1 MLDDSVAERYAEAF
15 FSVAGE
21 HEKEDI
27 WKEQLSNIVTTVSK
41 IPFLDKIMKYPF
53 ALKSEKRDIFTKVFS
68 SQVDQQVLNFI
79 YLIIDHDRGAYL
91 NLIYEKYAECIRK
104 SRRILLAE
112 ITSAKELS
120 SYEQTRLISSISRR
134 EGRAVEASFKIDPSL
149 IGGVVVK
156 IEGKIIDGSLKK
168 SLKDLADSFV
178 KADFSAFSDSEE
190 LLEDEFLPKEE
201 NLSESE
207 EEIEFLPEKEN
218 LSESEEEIEFL
229 PEDEVLPKEEI
240 SIEEENSK
248 TKLKTVQ
255 DEPVKKKKKKK
266 HKKSKQ

>member
-27 WKEQLSNIVTTVSK
+27 WKEQLSNIVTTVSNV
-41 IPFLDKIMKYPF
+41 PFLDKIMKYPF
-53 ALKSEKRDIFTKVFS
+53 ALKSEKRDIFTKIFS

-91 NLIYEKYAECIRK
+91 HLIYEKYAECIRK

-120 SYEQTRLISSISRR
+120 SYEKTRLISSISRR
-134 EGRAVEASFKIDPSL
+134 EGRAIEASFKIDPSL
-149 IGGVVVK
+149 IGGVIVK

-168 SLKDLADSFV
+168 SLRDLADSFV
-178 KADFSAFSDSEE
+178 RADFSDYSDSEE
-190 LLEDEFLPKEE
+190 KFEEEFLT
-201 NLSESE
+201 
-207 EEIEFLPEKEN
+207 
-218 LSESEEEIEFL
+218 ESEEEIEFL

-240 SIEEENSK
+240 STEEEISK
-248 TKLKTVQ
+248 PKEEIVQ
-255 DEPVKKKKKKK
+255 NEPVKKAKKKK

>member
-68 SQVDQQVLNFI
+68 SQVDQQVLNFV

-91 NLIYEKYAECIRK
+91 KLIYEKYAECIRK
-104 SRRILLAE
+104 SRNRLLAE

-120 SYEQTRLISSISRR
+120 MQEESRLISAISKR
-134 EGRAVEASFKIDPSL
+134 EGRTIEAIFKVDPSL
-149 IGGVVVK
+149 IGGVIVK
-156 IEGKIIDGSLKK
+156 IEGKIIDGSIKK

-178 KADFSAFSDSEE
+178 KADFSDYSDSEE
-190 LLEDEFLPKEE
+190 KFEE
-201 NLSESE
+201 
-207 EEIEFLPEKEN
+207 EFLPESK
-218 LSESEEEIEFL
+218 EEIEFL
-229 PEDEVLPKEEI
+229 PEDEVLPKEELLT
-240 SIEEENSK
+240 EEENSK
-248 TKLKTVQ
+248 PKEEIVKNEP
-255 DEPVKKKKKKK
+255 DEPVKKLKKKK
-266 HKKSKQ
+266 HKK

>member
-15 FSVAGE
+15 FSVAVE
-21 HEKEDI
+21 HKKEDI

-79 YLIIDHDRGAYL
+79 YLIVDHDRGAYL
-91 NLIYEKYAECIRK
+91 NLIYEKYAECIRQ

-120 SYEQTRLISSISRR
+120 SFEKTRLISALSRR
-134 EGRAVEASFKIDPSL
+134 EGHAIEATFKIDSSL
-149 IGGVVVK
+149 LGGVIVK

-178 KADFSAFSDSEE
+178 KADFSAYSDSEE
-190 LLEDEFLPKEE
+190 KFEE
-201 NLSESE
+201 
-207 EEIEFLPEKEN
+207 EFLPEE
-218 LSESEEEIEFL
+218 EEEIEFL
-229 PEDEVLPKEEI
+229 PEDEKLPEEEIEFLPEDEKLPEKEIEILPEEVISPEPKEEMGQNE
-240 SIEEENSK
+240 SI
-248 TKLKTVQ
+248 
-255 DEPVKKKKKKK
+255 KKSKKKK

>member
-21 HEKEDI
+21 HEKVDI
-27 WKEQLSNIVTTVSK
+27 WKEQLSNIVTTVSRV
-41 IPFLDKIMKYPF
+41 PFLDKIMKYPF

-91 NLIYEKYAECIRK
+91 KLIYEKYAECIRK
-104 SRRILLAE
+104 SRNRLLAE

-120 SYEQTRLISSISRR
+120 MQEESRLISAISKR
-134 EGRAVEASFKIDPSL
+134 EGRTIEASFKVDPSL
-149 IGGVVVK
+149 IGGVIVK
-156 IEGKIIDGSLKK
+156 IEGKIIDGSLRK
-168 SLKDLADSFV
+168 SLRDLADSFV
-178 KADFSAFSDSEE
+178 KADFGDFSDSEK
-190 LLEDEFLPKEE
+190 LLEDEFLPK
-201 NLSESE
+201 
-207 EEIEFLPEKEN
+207 KEN

-240 SIEEENSK
+240 LIEEENSNPK
-248 TKLKTVQ
+248 EEIVQ
-255 DEPVKKKKKKK
+255 NEPVKKGKKKK
-266 HKKSKQ
+266 HKK

>member
-27 WKEQLSNIVTTVSK
+27 WKEQLSNIVTTVSNV
-41 IPFLDKIMKYPF
+41 PFLDKIMKYPF

-68 SQVDQQVLNFI
+68 SYVDQQVLNFI

-120 SYEQTRLISSISRR
+120 SQEKTRLTSAISKR
-134 EGRAVEASFKIDPSL
+134 EGRAIEPLFKIDSSL
-149 IGGVVVK
+149 IGGVIVK
-156 IEGKIIDGSLKK
+156 IEGRIIDGSIKK
-168 SLKDLADSFV
+168 SLRDLADSFV
-178 KADFSAFSDSEE
+178 KADFSAYSDSEE
-190 LLEDEFLPKEE
+190 KFEEEFLP
-201 NLSESE
+201 ESK
-207 EEIEFLPEKEN
+207 EEIEFLPEEEN
-218 LSESEEEIEFL
+218 SSK
-229 PEDEVLPKEEI
+229 PKEEI
-240 SIEEENSK
+240 
-248 TKLKTVQ
+248 VQ
-255 DEPVKKKKKKK
+255 NESVKKAKKKK

>member
-21 HEKEDI
+21 HEKVDI
-27 WKEQLSNIVTTVSK
+27 WKEQLSNIVTTVSRV
-41 IPFLDKIMKYPF
+41 PFLDKIMKYPF

-91 NLIYEKYAECIRK
+91 KLIYEKYAECIRK
-104 SRRILLAE
+104 SRNRLLAE

-120 SYEQTRLISSISRR
+120 MQEEARLISAISKR
-134 EGRAVEASFKIDPSL
+134 EGRTIEASFKVDPSL
-149 IGGVVVK
+149 IGGVIVK
-156 IEGKIIDGSLKK
+156 IEGSLKK
-168 SLKDLADSFV
+168 SLRDLADSFV
-178 KADFSAFSDSEE
+178 KADFGDFSDSEK
-190 LLEDEFLPKEE
+190 LLEDEFLPK
-201 NLSESE
+201 
-207 EEIEFLPEKEN
+207 KEN

-240 SIEEENSK
+240 LIEEENSNPK
-248 TKLKTVQ
+248 EETVQ
-255 DEPVKKKKKKK
+255 DEPVKKAKKKK